1 MSARHRTAARGHT
14 KRDVQ
19 SEARV
24 AAPSAAHTQFE
35 RRHNQERQ
43 MNTVENLTTHL
54 SDVFEKL
61 LKNELEVKQAD
72 ALANVAGKIIKA
84 NLGQLAYYDQRK
96 ETPHLPFWALK

>member
-1 MSARHRTAARGHT
+1 MNN
-14 KRDVQ
+14 VQ
-19 SEARV
+19 A
-24 AAPSAAHTQFE
+24 
-35 RRHNQERQ
+35 
-43 MNTVENLTTHL
+43 LTTEL

-61 LKNELEVKQAD
+61 KKSELDVAQAD